1 MALENVKRLKQQHNS
16 STSNYNF
23 KEQTKTSFD
32 GTVFVTS
39 DEFLGS
45 KVLGLRQEFPFHLIP
60 KVPNNLWKLYCNL

>member
-32 GTVFVTS
+32 GTVFDDIGRVFGFKGFRTS
-39 DEFLGS
+39 ARVSFSFDS
-45 KVLGLRQEFPFHLIP
+45 QSP
-60 KVPNNLWKLYCNL
+60 K